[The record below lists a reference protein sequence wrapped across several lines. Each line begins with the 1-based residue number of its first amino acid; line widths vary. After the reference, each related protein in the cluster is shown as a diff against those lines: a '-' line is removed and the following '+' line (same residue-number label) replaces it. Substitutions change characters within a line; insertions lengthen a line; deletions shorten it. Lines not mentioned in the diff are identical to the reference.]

1 MASQLSM
8 VMLVLV
14 FVLFCG
20 ISPKLDQIDAMGPVA
35 QAAAALS
42 YGRWYVESLYTSQ
55 TRQLSDAWKMPWA
68 WYSKPN
74 QDCAVAGLFSLS
86 YSELYKTDN
95 GHLRTINNLNV
106 PILFAIGVLL
116 RVLAY
121 VLLLLCHRDK
131 MGKQTVL
138 QLSAQFLLNPISDR
152 FDDLAAAF
160 YAAKRRSQRREAQ
173 RRADAW
179 AP

>member
-1 MASQLSM
+1 
-8 VMLVLV
+8 
-14 FVLFCG
+14 
-20 ISPKLDQIDAMGPVA
+20 
-35 QAAAALS
+35 
-42 YGRWYVESLYTSQ
+42 
-55 TRQLSDAWKMPWA
+55 
-68 WYSKPN
+68 
-74 QDCAVAGLFSLS
+74 
-86 YSELYKTDN
+86 
-95 GHLRTINNLNV
+95 
-106 PILFAIGVLL
+106 
-116 RVLAY
+116 
-121 VLLLLCHRDK
+121 